1 MSVAGKAFL
10 IDVARTVRDV
20 RVALGWS
27 QRALAERTRLAQST
41 ISRIERAALVD
52 LTFVTA
58 ANVLDALGVRAALD
72 LRTPF
77 IADHHHQRDA
87 GHARCI
93 AYVSRRLRRL
103 GWVTLAEVEIVT
115 GTSHGWIDVL
125 AYRESD
131 SRLLVIEVK
140 TDLRDVGQAERH
152 LAWYERA
159 AWAAAHRQGWRP
171 TQVTSALL
179 VLATGAVHER
189 LAANR
194 EHLRQAFPM
203 SARELGRI
211 AAGEPAQSSA
221 SRSLALIDPFNR
233 SRGWLRATPLTGRV
247 RPAPYADYAALMAR
261 VRRG

>member
-10 IDVARTVRDV
+10 IDVARIVRDV
-20 RVALGWS
+20 RLARGWS
-27 QRALAERTRLAQST
+27 QRELAERTGLAQST
-41 ISRIERAALVD
+41 ISRIERAGLVD

-58 ANVLDALGVRAALD
+58 ANLLDALGVRAALD

-77 IADHHHQRDA
+77 IADHQRQRDPV
-87 GHARCI
+87 HARCI

-115 GTSHGWIDVL
+115 GTSQGWIDVL

-131 SRLLVIEVK
+131 GRLLVIEVK
-140 TDLRDVGQAERH
+140 TELRDVGQAERQ

-159 AWAAAHRQGWRP
+159 AWAAARRSGWRP
-171 TQVTSALL
+171 AQITSALL
-179 VLATGAVHER
+179 VLATAAVHER

-194 EHLRQAFPM
+194 EQLRQAFPL

-211 AAGEPAQSSA
+211 AAGEVVRGYGN
-221 SRSLALIDPFNR
+221 RSLALIDPFNR
-233 SRGWLRATPLTGRV
+233 SRGWLLGSPLSGRV
-247 RPAPYADYAALMAR
+247 QRPRYADYAALMTR
-261 VRRG
+261 MRRG